1 LPGLEPYFVRPGS
14 LEEALSELAD
24 PGAMALGG
32 GTSVVMF
39 LKNGMIQPDKLVFV
53 GGLGALSGVTRG
65 PAGDIRLGGTTTL
78 RDLARSPVVGEA
90 APALATA
97 ASQVGNPRVR
107 AVATVGGALAH
118 ADPRQDLPPV
128 LLALDASAT
137 VAGRGSE
144 RNVPLA
150 EFFRGFMETAVR
162 EDELITEVVI
172 PPAGQQRHSVYARFT
187 PASEDDYPTV
197 GVAVS
202 VGVAPDGT
210 VQTARVALGGV
221 ADTPILVPEANG
233 LLAGGR
239 PGDADVRAVA
249 EAAEAACRPTSDRR
263 GSTSYKKAMA
273 VVWTRRA
280 VLACLEQAQ

>member
-1 LPGLEPYFVRPGS
+1 
-14 LEEALSELAD
+14 
-24 PGAMALGG
+24 
-32 GTSVVMF
+32 MF
-39 LKNGMIQPDKLVFV
+39 LKNGMIQPEKLVFV

-65 PAGDIRLGGTTTL
+65 SAGDLRLGATTTL
-78 RDLARSPVVGEA
+78 RDLAASPLVGEA

-128 LLALDASAT
+128 LLALDARAT
-137 VAGRGSE
+137 LAGRGSE

-150 EFFRGFMETAVR
+150 EFFRGFMETVVA

-172 PPAGQQRHSVYARFT
+172 PPPGQHRHSVYARFT

-202 VGVAPDGT
+202 LELAPDGA

-221 ADTPILVPEANG
+221 ADTPVLVPEADG
-233 LLAGGR
+233 LLAGRR
-239 PGDADVRAVA
+239 PGDDDVRAVA
-249 EAAEAACRPTSDRR
+249 EAAEAASRPTSDRR
-263 GSTSYKKAMA
+263 GSSRYKKAMA
-273 VVWTRRA
+273 AVWTRRA
-280 VLACLEQAQ
+280 VAACLGQAR